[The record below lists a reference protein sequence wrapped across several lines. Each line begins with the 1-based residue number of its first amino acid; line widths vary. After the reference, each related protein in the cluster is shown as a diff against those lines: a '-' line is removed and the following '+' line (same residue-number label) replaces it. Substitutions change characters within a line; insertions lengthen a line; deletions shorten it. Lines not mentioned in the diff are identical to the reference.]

1 MKGRNKA
8 RAILLIQGE
17 GLFLNFSETH
27 AGKIGEGYKIGKIA
41 PGLTFHIDKRAG
53 PGQTGRVKTRLGIC
67 LAVLCFFTGCVAIPP
82 LINVQHKVSDD
93 PSMKERVDELERR
106 VRELEAKSATK

>member
-1 MKGRNKA
+1 MG
-8 RAILLIQGE
+8 
-17 GLFLNFSETH
+17 
-27 AGKIGEGYKIGKIA
+27 IG
-41 PGLTFHIDKRAG
+41 
-53 PGQTGRVKTRLGIC
+53 V
-67 LAVLCFFTGCVAIPP
+67 AVLCFFTGCVAIPP